1 MTKKQKKTLRRIL
14 LAAVLSLCVF
24 LVTVF
29 LELPWFLQLA
39 LWLVPYL
46 VIGHDVL
53 KKAVLVTK
61 YLLGIK
67 DLGSRLRTNYIRVR
81 RKKSHLEHLQNF
93 LKTDAI

>member
-46 VIGHDVL
+46 VIGWDVL
-53 KKAVLVTK
+53 YKAVRNIGNGQVF
-61 YLLGIK
+61 
-67 DLGSRLRTNYIRVR
+67 D
-81 RKKSHLEHLQNF
+81 ENF
-93 LKTDAI
+93 LMALATVGAFATGEYAEAVFVMLFY